1 MKAKYF
7 LSMLLLLCT
16 SLSFSQTQTE
26 MNGAV
31 SGTLVKA
38 DKELND
44 TYNEILRQYKSDASF
59 IKNLKKSQK
68 LWIKFRD
75 AEMKVKYPKREAGF
89 YGSMQPLC
97 YTNYMAEL
105 TRKRTK
111 ELKDWLK
118 GAEEGDT
125 CAGSI
130 KKI

>member
-1 MKAKYF
+1 MAAKHF
-7 LSMLLLLCT
+7 SFILLLLFST
-16 SLSFSQTQTE
+16 LSFCQTQPG
-26 MNGAV
+26 MNNAV
-31 SGTLVKA
+31 SGALVKA

-44 TYNEILRQYKSDASF
+44 TYNKILQEYKTDAVF

-68 LWIKFRD
+68 MWIKFRD
-75 AEMKVKYPKREAGF
+75 AEMKVKYPKREAGY

-97 YTNYMAEL
+97 FTNYKALL
-105 TRKRTK
+105 TNKRTQ
-111 ELKDWLK
+111 ELKVWLK